1 MLMLLS
7 YQGGSLT
14 RALLTTSPSLSF
26 SLFIAPSCTDT
37 ALHLSTKL
45 TRVKSPY
52 VPNFAFPKPP
62 NRSLHHGV
70 AAWL

>member
-1 MLMLLS
+1 MLMLPS
-7 YQGGSLT
+7 YQRGSLT

-26 SLFIAPSCTDT
+26 SLFVAPSRTDT

-45 TRVKSPY
+45 TRVKSPF
-52 VPNFAFPKPP
+52 VPNFALAKSPK
-62 NRSLHHGV
+62 RSLRDGV